1 MFGVA
6 LRASHR
12 CACIADEASTQGA
25 SGVVCRA
32 WRSARVRCRSGW
44 KRSAEHAALPAFV
57 RWRCRG
63 IASWLQGA
71 RGNHV
76 SLTIFLAINVF
87 FLPSVAVTVCVSS
100 VVREYVVRGHGVT
113 LNNVI
118 FVVIPHFHCVL
129 FYTGLK
135 SSEKTAGTKT
145 EVPGYAVA
153 FIELKL
159 FVFLCF
165 QGNVQRCLGCLH
177 HAPNAHGAV

>member
-1 MFGVA
+1 
-6 LRASHR
+6 
-12 CACIADEASTQGA
+12 
-25 SGVVCRA
+25 
-32 WRSARVRCRSGW
+32 
-44 KRSAEHAALPAFV
+44 
-57 RWRCRG
+57 
-63 IASWLQGA
+63 
-71 RGNHV
+71 
-76 SLTIFLAINVF
+76 
-87 FLPSVAVTVCVSS
+87 VAVTVCVSS

-177 HAPNAHGAV
+177 HASHAHGAA